1 MSYARPSLSQ
11 VVPFSQRSGVLE
23 WCSGTVPI
31 GEFLVDPQ
39 KGAHGR
45 FRPRDWTNLA
55 CRKKMMVSAELL
67 SLHAAAGVCIRTAE
81 VCRGT
86 ANVQDVSARSLT
98 LTPVRVL
105 SWAYSLYYTV

>member
-67 SLHAAAGVCIRTAE
+67 SLPRCCWGLYPDR
-81 VCRGT
+81 RGL
-86 ANVQDVSARSLT
+86 QGDGQR
-98 LTPVRVL
+98 PGCFR
-105 SWAYSLYYTV
+105 